1 MTKEDKYKTEIE
13 LNKLLELL
21 QKANEESLIDIYDY
35 NENIYSIDWIFA
47 AYNGKIMIKIKE
59 I

>member
-1 MTKEDKYKTEIE
+1 MTKEDKYKTKIE

-47 AYNGKIMIKIKE
+47 DYNGKIMIKIKE

>member
-1 MTKEDKYKTEIE
+1 MTETKIE

-21 QKANEESLIDIYDY
+21 QKANKESLIDIFDY
-35 NENIYSIDWIFA
+35 SDNTYSIDWIFTD
-47 AYNGKIMIKIKE
+47 NGKIIIKIME

>member
-1 MTKEDKYKTEIE
+1 MTETKIE

-21 QKANEESLIDIYDY
+21 QKANEESLIEISDY
-35 NENIYSIDWIFA
+35 NENVYSIDWIFTE
-47 AYNGKIMIKIKE
+47 YNGKIMIKIKE

>member
-1 MTKEDKYKTEIE
+1 MTKEDKYKTQIE

-47 AYNGKIMIKIKE
+47 DYNGKIMIKIKE

>member
-1 MTKEDKYKTEIE
+1 MTETKIE

-21 QKANEESLIDIYDY
+21 QKANEESLIDISDY
-35 NENIYSIDWIFA
+35 NENVYSIDWIFA
-47 AYNGKIMIKIKE
+47 EYNGKIMIKIKE

>member
-1 MTKEDKYKTEIE
+1 MTETKIE

-21 QKANEESLIDIYDY
+21 QKANEKSLIDVFDY
-35 NENIYSIDWIFA
+35 NENIYSIDWIFTD
-47 AYNGKIMIKIKE
+47 NGKIIIKIME

>member
-1 MTKEDKYKTEIE
+1 MTETKIE
-13 LNKLLELL
+13 LNKLLESL

-47 AYNGKIMIKIKE
+47 DNGKIIIKIME